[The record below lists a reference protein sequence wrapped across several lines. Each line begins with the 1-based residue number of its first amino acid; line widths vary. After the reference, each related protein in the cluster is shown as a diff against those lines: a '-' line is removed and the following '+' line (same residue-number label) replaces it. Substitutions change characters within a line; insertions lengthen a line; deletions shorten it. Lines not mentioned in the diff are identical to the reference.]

1 MGRYWLAGRLGA
13 GGQGVVY
20 EAYGEAGERVAVKV
34 PRSDSAESR
43 SRLAKEAAAAQ
54 RVASFC
60 TARVIEAQVDDAP
73 LYIVSEYVPGPS
85 LREVAA
91 GAGAYEGDALRRLA
105 IGVATALTAIHRAGI
120 VHRDLKPDNIIL
132 GPDGPRVIDFGVARE
147 AGPTTT
153 GPIMGTPGYMAP
165 EVLTGRAATEAADV
179 WAWGMVV
186 LFAAR
191 GRDAVEA
198 GEPMAVVGRVLEFE
212 ADVAGLPE
220 ELAPL
225 VSAATARDPAAR
237 PAAGDLLLRL
247 LGEGARRDAGDPLAR
262 GGLVAGELRGQAGPD
277 LGAIA
282 EELYGELS
290 EDERTAV
297 PEVFLRL
304 LDGDGLRPV
313 EREEL
318 PEAKAVDSMLAVFV
332 SAGILAPGGGGYEL
346 VAPGLVQA
354 WPRLRDWLAG
364 NREGLPVHRRLAEA
378 AAEWDGH
385 GRKPADL
392 LQGTNLD
399 RTLQWAATERKDLT
413 LAARER
419 DFLDAAAG
427 QARRRTRRR
436 GLIAAVLAVLL
447 VAALGGLGAAEY
459 LRRESARQ
467 RDEALARELA
477 LRAAGLRELEP
488 ALAGL
493 LSVAAWRLAPGLVET
508 AGALYD
514 AGSQHVTDVFVAPYV
529 DAESVQ
535 ALSTDG
541 HVLASVTD
549 GTARLWDVPTGR
561 KLHELAGLG
570 AGVQSVAVS
579 LDGRLLA
586 ARDDKGVRLWDT
598 VTGSRLGGRF
608 ASRASGFGALEFDR
622 TGRRLAVPYGSDGE
636 QWWDVATR
644 KPLTAPGG
652 AILNGVSPDGRYG
665 FVADSEDR
673 SQVWDLRRRR
683 RLHLPALPGTGTTVE
698 ARFSD
703 DGRALVVVEDVARHD
718 KPKVR
723 LYELPSG
730 TTEYELEGENA
741 QAADLVFDGR
751 YLATWR
757 PADLL
762 ALRPRDSL
770 VTALLLPVPEG
781 VTQVRFDL
789 AGKAVR
795 LLNAAG
801 GVSTV
806 DVSPLFDPRLGDEL
820 PDLRMSQ
827 DGRVL
832 AVKRDDRLELL
843 DPATRRRLAGP
854 IAWKGDGSAMAFS
867 ADGTRLA
874 YGDGARVRVLDVASG
889 RETQAVELAGKGAE
903 KADALAFDPGG
914 RTLAVLPSRF
924 EGQLPLELHD
934 LASSRA
940 RTTKVTGAGPM
951 DFAPDG
957 SRLLMGGPE
966 LRLYDPVG
974 GTVLPV
980 GAEARRVGGAFAY
993 SPDGRQVAFS
1003 HPDRITL
1010 WDRDLRTMLG
1020 AFPTV
1025 PGAEQFALP
1034 VWSPDGRLIATY
1046 EKGPRIRLWDVASRR
1061 YVGVVFDAMAES
1073 AGDNVWLGFSADGTK
1088 LHTLD
1093 DDGAFRTHDL
1103 DRRHVAATVCA
1114 RAGRALTAAEWRT
1127 YLPGVEPF
1135 DVCR

>member
-1 MGRYWLAGRLGA
+1 
-13 GGQGVVY
+13 
-20 EAYGEAGERVAVKV
+20 
-34 PRSDSAESR
+34 
-43 SRLAKEAAAAQ
+43 
-54 RVASFC
+54 
-60 TARVIEAQVDDAP
+60 
-73 LYIVSEYVPGPS
+73 
-85 LREVAA
+85 
-91 GAGAYEGDALRRLA
+91 
-105 IGVATALTAIHRAGI
+105 
-120 VHRDLKPDNIIL
+120 
-132 GPDGPRVIDFGVARE
+132 
-147 AGPTTT
+147 
-153 GPIMGTPGYMAP
+153 
-165 EVLTGRAATEAADV
+165 
-179 WAWGMVV
+179 
-186 LFAAR
+186 
-191 GRDAVEA
+191 
-198 GEPMAVVGRVLEFE
+198 MAVVGRVLEFE
-212 ADVAGLPE
+212 ADVTGLPA

-247 LGEGARRDAGDPLAR
+247 LGEDARRDAGDPLAR
-262 GGLVAGELRGQAGPD
+262 GGMVAGELRGQAGPD

-318 PEAKAVDSMLAVFV
+318 PEAEAVDSMLAVFV
-332 SAGILAPGGGGYEL
+332 SAGVLASSGGAYEL

-392 LQGTNLD
+392 LQGTHLD

-436 GLIAAVLAVLL
+436 GLLAAVLAVLL

-459 LRRESARQ
+459 LRREPARQ

-493 LSVAAWRLAPGLVET
+493 LSVAAWRLAPALVET

-514 AGSQHVTDVFVAPYV
+514 AGSQHVTGMFVAPYV
-529 DAESVQ
+529 ETGSVQ

-561 KLHELAGLG
+561 KLHELTGLG
-570 AGVQSVAVS
+570 AGVRSVAVS

-586 ARDDKGVRLWDT
+586 VLDDKGVRLWDT
-598 VTGSRLGGRF
+598 VTGGRLGGRF

-644 KPLTAPGG
+644 RPLTAPGG

-665 FVADSEDR
+665 FVADGEDR
-673 SQVWDLRRRR
+673 SQVWDLGRRR
-683 RLHLPALPGTGTTVE
+683 RLDLPALPGTGTSVE

-703 DGRALVVVEDVARHD
+703 GQALVVVEDVARHD
-718 KPKVR
+718 KPRVH

-730 TTEYELEGENA
+730 TADYEFEGANG

-751 YLATWR
+751 YMATWR

-762 ALRPRDSL
+762 VLRPRDSL
-770 VTALLLPVPEG
+770 VTALLLPVPDG

-806 DVSPLFDPRLGDEL
+806 DVSTLFDPRLGDGL
-820 PDLRMSQ
+820 Q
-827 DGRVL
+827 
-832 AVKRDDRLELL
+832 
-843 DPATRRRLAGP
+843 RRRHA
-854 IAWKGDGSAMAFS
+854 
-867 ADGTRLA
+867 
-874 YGDGARVRVLDVASG
+874 
-889 RETQAVELAGKGAE
+889 
-903 KADALAFDPGG
+903 PG
-914 RTLAVLPSRF
+914 
-924 EGQLPLELHD
+924 
-934 LASSRA
+934 
-940 RTTKVTGAGPM
+940 
-951 DFAPDG
+951 
-957 SRLLMGGPE
+957 
-966 LRLYDPVG
+966 LR
-974 GTVLPV
+974 
-980 GAEARRVGGAFAY
+980 RR
-993 SPDGRQVAFS
+993 R
-1003 HPDRITL
+1003 
-1010 WDRDLRTMLG
+1010 
-1020 AFPTV
+1020 
-1025 PGAEQFALP
+1025 
-1034 VWSPDGRLIATY
+1034 
-1046 EKGPRIRLWDVASRR
+1046 PRP
-1061 YVGVVFDAMAES
+1061 
-1073 AGDNVWLGFSADGTK
+1073 
-1088 LHTLD
+1088 
-1093 DDGAFRTHDL
+1093 
-1103 DRRHVAATVCA
+1103 
-1114 RAGRALTAAEWRT
+1114 RAGRRERAGDAGVRAGREGGGEGRRARLRPRRPYRGRAAVQVRGAAAAGAAR
-1127 YLPGVEPF
+1127 PRGRGP
-1135 DVCR
+1135 RR